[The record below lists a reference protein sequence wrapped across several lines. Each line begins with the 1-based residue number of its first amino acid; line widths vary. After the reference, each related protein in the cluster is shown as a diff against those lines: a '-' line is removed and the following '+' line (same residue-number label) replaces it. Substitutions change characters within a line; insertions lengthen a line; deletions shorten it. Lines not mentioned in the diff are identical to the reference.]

1 MTREENAWK
10 AAVLAAVGTM
20 LLIGVGVAIANIASD
35 ADQAKEEAYR
45 KASSAAAQHSAPAPQ
60 RVASARAPAAV
71 VEDCN
76 QYAAQTQRNTGRI
89 VRDGVVGGAVGAGV
103 GAAGGAIADGGEGA
117 GKGAG
122 IGAIVGAAAG
132 TLFGLNEENRKNDA
146 ATTAYQQCMARRGY

>member
-20 LLIGVGVAIANIASD
+20 LLIGVGVAVANSAFD
-35 ADQAKEEAYR
+35 ADEAKDEVRRSEA
-45 KASSAAAQHSAPAPQ
+45 ASAPAARAPAH
-60 RVASARAPAAV
+60 VARASAPAAV

-76 QYAAQTQRNTGRI
+76 QYAAQARRDTGRI

-122 IGAIVGAAAG
+122 IGAIVGGVAG
-132 TLFGLNEENRKNDA
+132 TLYGLNEENRESDR
-146 ATTAYQQCMARRGY
+146 ATAAYQQCMARRGY

>member
-10 AAVLAAVGTM
+10 AAVLAAIGTM
-20 LLIGVGVAIANIASD
+20 LLIGVGVAVANIALD
-35 ADQAKEEAYR
+35 ADEAKEEAHR
-45 KASSAAAQHSAPAPQ
+45 QASSAAAARASAPQ
-60 RVASARAPAAV
+60 HVASVRAPAAV

-132 TLFGLNEENRKNDA
+132 TLFGLSEENRKSDQ
-146 ATTAYQQCMARRGY
+146 ATAAYQQCMARRGY